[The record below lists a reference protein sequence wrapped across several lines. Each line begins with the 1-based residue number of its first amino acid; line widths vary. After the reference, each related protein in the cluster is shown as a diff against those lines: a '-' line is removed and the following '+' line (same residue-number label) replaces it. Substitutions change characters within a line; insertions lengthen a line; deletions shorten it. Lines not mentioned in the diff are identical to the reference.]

1 MKKNNKVTGNK
12 GEEIAAKYLENK
24 GYLLVERNFR
34 TRFGEIDIVCW
45 DGPILVFVEVKTKI
59 GHDFGE
65 PEDMVN
71 KSKLA
76 QVERMG
82 EVFIEMSGFIA
93 CDSNQSLD
101 CHPADSYAVRRAG
114 VGIRNDEMWKGQ
126 CRVDV
131 VAIVLFENGEIE
143 SIKHHEAVY

>member
-1 MKKNNKVTGNK
+1 MTNLFDGGNDMKKLNKVTGNK
-12 GEEIAAKYLENK
+12 GEEIACKYLENK
-24 GYLLVERNFR
+24 GYLLIERNFR

-45 DGPILVFVEVKTKI
+45 DGQILVFVEVKTKI

-71 KSKLA
+71 KSKLS
-76 QVERMG
+76 QVQRMG
-82 EVFIEMSGFIA
+82 EVYIEMKKWSG
-93 CDSNQSLD
+93 L
-101 CHPADSYAVRRAG
+101 
-114 VGIRNDEMWKGQ
+114 

-131 VAIVLFENGEIE
+131 VAIVLFENGEVE

>member
-1 MKKNNKVTGNK
+1 MILVAKNDNKVTGNK
-12 GEEIAAKYLENK
+12 GEGIASNYLDNK
-24 GYLLVERNFR
+24 GYRIVERNFR

-45 DGPILVFVEVKTKI
+45 DKDILVFVEVKTKI

-71 KSKLA
+71 KNKLK

-82 EVFIEMSGFIA
+82 EIFIEMGNYHNELICIDSGSRSGTTK
-93 CDSNQSLD
+93 SNK
-101 CHPADSYAVRRAG
+101 G
-114 VGIRNDEMWKGQ
+114 VWKGQ

-131 VAIVLFENGEIE
+131 VAIVLFPDGRIE